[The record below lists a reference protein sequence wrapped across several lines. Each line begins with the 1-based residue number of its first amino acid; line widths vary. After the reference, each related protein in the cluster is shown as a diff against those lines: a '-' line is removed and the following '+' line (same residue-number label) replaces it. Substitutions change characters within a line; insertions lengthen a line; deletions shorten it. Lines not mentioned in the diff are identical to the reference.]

1 MRALSSVALLA
12 VGALA
17 AQTYDQKIET
27 ALEEVDRVAAA
38 GPFQPARDSLERYRV
53 PAWYQDAKFGIF
65 IVWGIYSVPAF
76 GSEWY
81 PRLMYLEGTPEFQ
94 HHLATYGPQS
104 KFGYKDFIPMFR
116 AEKFDPSAWARLFR
130 KAGAQY
136 VVPIAEFH
144 DGFPM
149 YDCSFTDWSAA
160 KMGPRRDILAEVAAA
175 VRKEGMHFG
184 ASSHRLEHWF
194 FMEGGRKFDS
204 DVRDPRYEAFYGPA
218 QPWKTADG
226 KENQPS
232 SAHMRDWLARTA
244 EIVDKYQ
251 PELVYFDWWI
261 EQPVMG
267 PYRQEF
273 AAFYYNR
280 AAQRRSPGVVLN
292 YKNTAFPERA
302 AVLDIERGK
311 LDKTRDLFWQTDTSV
326 SLKSWGYIHDDTF
339 RTPASIVADLVDIVS
354 KNGALLL
361 SIGPRPDGTI
371 PQEEQDILLAVG
383 RWLAV
388 NGEAIYGTR
397 PWKIFGE
404 GPTEVVA
411 GSFKETASKPFT
423 GQDIRFT
430 TKGGTLY
437 AIALAW
443 PAGGRLVVKSLAS
456 VPVKSVELLGSPAQL
471 VWKRDVSGLTVEL
484 PAQRPNDYAFVFRIQ
499 P

>member
-1 MRALSSVALLA
+1 
-12 VGALA
+12 
-17 AQTYDQKIET
+17 
-27 ALEEVDRVAAA
+27 
-38 GPFQPARDSLERYRV
+38 
-53 PAWYQDAKFGIF
+53 
-65 IVWGIYSVPAF
+65 
-76 GSEWY
+76 
-81 PRLMYLEGTPEFQ
+81 
-94 HHLATYGPQS
+94 
-104 KFGYKDFIPMFR
+104 
-116 AEKFDPSAWARLFR
+116 
-130 KAGAQY
+130 
-136 VVPIAEFH
+136 
-144 DGFPM
+144 
-149 YDCSFTDWSAA
+149 
-160 KMGPRRDILAEVAAA
+160 
-175 VRKEGMHFG
+175 MHFG